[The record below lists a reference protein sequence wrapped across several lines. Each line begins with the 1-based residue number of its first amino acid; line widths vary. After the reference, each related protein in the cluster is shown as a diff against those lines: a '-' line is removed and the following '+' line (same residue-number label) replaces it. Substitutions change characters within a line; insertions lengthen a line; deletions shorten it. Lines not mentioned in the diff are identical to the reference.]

1 MAKQLLTKQIVT
13 EIKLLLENEGAK
25 VTAKAICDRAGVG
38 SYTTASRLLDELRSE
53 ETALLSMPEH
63 VADEYRRFQ
72 NFVWTT
78 AMCEASADFE
88 AERSLLERDLA
99 KSDALARERL
109 DVINDL
115 EADAAAQAKRI
126 QEMEGRLRAAKAA
139 MADLKRDSASERTR
153 AETLQAVVAS
163 IAGQNGP
170 SSA

>member
-1 MAKQLLTKQIVT
+1 MDHCDVRGIGRLRG
-13 EIKLLLENEGAK
+13 GA
-25 VTAKAICDRAGVG
+25 
-38 SYTTASRLLDELRSE
+38 E
-53 ETALLSMPEH
+53 P
-63 VADEYRRFQ
+63 F
-72 NFVWTT
+72 
-78 AMCEASADFE
+78 
-88 AERSLLERDLA
+88 ERDLA